1 MIYHINRATVKATA
15 TPEQIEAVLESWRNQ
30 GRSNP
35 AVKSF
40 VVGREHGGD
49 YTYSAVF
56 VVEDLDGLFAYLTHP
71 STYETD
77 RLGLNLGE
85 RLEIFDVSDD
95 DDPELN
101 AKIQDLHRRRN
112 ELNPQVARMLADVPS
127 YTGAGV
133 DD

>member
-1 MIYHINRATVKATA
+1 MIYHINRATMKTTA
-15 TPEQIEAVLESWRNQ
+15 TPEQVEAALESWREQ

-40 VVGREHGGD
+40 IVGRDLGGD
-49 YTYSAVF
+49 YAYSAVF
-56 VVEDLDGLFAYLTHP
+56 AVEDLDGLFAYLTHP
-71 STYETD
+71 ATYRTD
-77 RLGLNLGE
+77 QLGLSLVE

-101 AKIQDLHRRRN
+101 TKIEELHRRRN
-112 ELNPQVARMLADVPS
+112 ELNPEVAGMLAEVPA
-127 YTGAGV
+127 YTGAGL